1 MKKKI
6 LLSILLLIFQACGE
20 SQCIDFHKLVLKQHC
35 NLIVERNYNTEE
47 RSFSLSTLKLE
58 GLNIETKKSEIFH
71 PETRGWRPYTKHIAI
86 SDTVVKKQG
95 EAIMRIYKKDSI
107 ITISYEDFCDK
118 TKFNQDNVLK
128 IIVRDSI
135 GK

>member
-1 MKKKI
+1 MKKII
-6 LLSILLLIFQACGE
+6 LLSVSSLIFYSCGDFFCHE
-20 SQCIDFHKLVLKQHC
+20 SQKVLLKEHC
-35 NLIVERNYNTEE
+35 NLIVERNFNTEE
-47 RSFSLSTLKLE
+47 SSFALSTIKLR
-58 GLNIETKKSEIFH
+58 GRNTKTNQPERFH
-71 PETRGWRPYTKHIAI
+71 GDRGWRPYTKHIAI